1 MCYWITCYEGFPVGK
16 LHAFSHYSNNMN
28 AFMCYPWHNNI
39 CDIIICT
46 TCIYFA
52 E

>member
-28 AFMCYPWHNNI
+28 NFIVANHHDHNGNK
-39 CDIIICT
+39 
-46 TCIYFA
+46 
-52 E
+52 

>member
-28 AFMCYPWHNNI
+28 SYIVANHHDHNGNK
-39 CDIIICT
+39 
-46 TCIYFA
+46 
-52 E
+52 